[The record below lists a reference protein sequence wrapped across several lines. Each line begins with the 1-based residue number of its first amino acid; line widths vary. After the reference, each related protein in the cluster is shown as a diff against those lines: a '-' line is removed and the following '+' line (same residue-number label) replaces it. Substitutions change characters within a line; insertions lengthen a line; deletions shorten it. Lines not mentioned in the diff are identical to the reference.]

1 LTPRLIKIAPRIAGA
16 LRAALAKARPSRLL
30 EEAIVLYGTRCPIDR
45 GKWRIIQTYINS
57 VLSRNADGRPRGLV
71 RRNGFLFNL
80 DLENYVD
87 QWVYLTGF
95 YEKDDYLEALHAVG
109 PRQGGVAF
117 DVGAHMGLYTLGLS
131 RAVGASG
138 QIHSFE
144 PNPDSFKRLAEHV
157 STNRCTNVTLNR
169 TAVGEHRG
177 QKTLLAPKY
186 FNTGGATL
194 LQMQLPSSWKAQSM
208 EVQVISLDEYC
219 SKMEIR
225 RLDFMKIDV
234 QGYEPFVL
242 LGAESAIRSFRP
254 RILIEC
260 DSRFLGQA
268 GWSTERLF
276 HLLKTFH
283 YELFQLGR
291 RKMVKIT
298 SPVSCDFTTNLHC
311 IPM

>member
-1 LTPRLIKIAPRIAGA
+1 
-16 LRAALAKARPSRLL
+16 LAKARTSRSL
-30 EEAIVLYGTRCPIDR
+30 EGAIILYGTRFPIDR
-45 GKWRIIQTYINS
+45 GKWRIIQRYINS
-57 VLSRNADGRPRGLV
+57 VLSRNVSGRPRRLV

-95 YEKDDYLEALHAVG
+95 FEKDDYLEALRTVG
-109 PRQGGVAF
+109 QRHGAVAF

-138 QIHSFE
+138 QIHSFK
-144 PNPDSFKRLAEHV
+144 PNPDSFKRLTEHV
-157 STNRCTNVTLNR
+157 SANRCANVALNR
-169 TAVGEHRG
+169 TAVGEHCG

-194 LQMQLPSSWKAQSM
+194 LQMQLPSSWKTQSM
-208 EVQVISLDEYC
+208 QVQVTTLDEYC
-219 SKMEIR
+219 CKMQIR

-242 LGAESAIRSFRP
+242 LGAESTIRSLRP
-254 RILIEC
+254 RILMEC
-260 DSRFLGQA
+260 DPLLLGQVR
-268 GWSTERLF
+268 WSPERLF
-276 HLLKTFH
+276 QLLKTFH
-283 YELFQLGR
+283 YEVFQLCR
-291 RKMVKIT
+291 RKKMVRMT
-298 SPVSCDFTTNLHC
+298 SPISCNSTINLHC